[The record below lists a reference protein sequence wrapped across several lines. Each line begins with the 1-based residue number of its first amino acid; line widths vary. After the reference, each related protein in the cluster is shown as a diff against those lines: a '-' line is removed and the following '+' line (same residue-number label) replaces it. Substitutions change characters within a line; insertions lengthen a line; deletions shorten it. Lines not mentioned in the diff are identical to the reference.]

1 MAKGLFSI
9 VAGRIVYTALK
20 RRERGLIRG
29 ATRLGKNQ
37 GIYLSTEDGVLLA
50 SGES

>member
-9 VAGRIVYTALK
+9 VAGKVVYAAMK

-29 ATRLGKNQ
+29 ATRLDKNQ